1 MVGHDKEIRMGRGF
15 VRIPV
20 DDPMNEFE
28 NLQLM
33 VVQGWRD
40 N

>member
-1 MVGHDKEIRMGRGF
+1 MVGHEKEIRMGRSF

-20 DDPMNEFE
+20 GGTVSGFE
-28 NLQLM
+28 KLQPL
-33 VVQGWRD
+33 VAQGWRD

>member
-1 MVGHDKEIRMGRGF
+1 MVGHEKEIRMGRSF
-15 VRIPV
+15 VRVPV
-20 DDPMNEFE
+20 DVPVSEFE
-28 NLQLM
+28 NVRLM

>member
-15 VRIPV
+15 IRIPV
-20 DDPMNEFE
+20 AGSVNGYE
-28 NLQLM
+28 NVQLM